1 MMVMP
6 VQTDPSFEWET
17 PKVLFKSQ
25 YPSAG
30 LDAGH
35 RYSYNP
41 DGQRFLMINDITA
54 IGGATPQINI
64 VVNWFEELKERI
76 PVD

>member
-35 RYSYNP
+35 RYSCNP